1 MKIGVFICHCGSN
14 IAGTVDCGKV
24 AEIAKTY
31 PDVAFST
38 DTMYTCSE
46 PGQEEIVAA
55 IKEHKLDGVVVA
67 SCTPRMHEPTF
78 RRTVERAGL
87 NKYMFEMA
95 NIREHV
101 SWIGKDKEA
110 NTNKAA
116 ELVRIAVEKLRRDNP
131 LFSKSFESTKRVLV
145 IGGGVAGI
153 QAALDCADAGLDV
166 LLVERESHI
175 GGKMAKLDK
184 TFPTVDCSSCILGPK
199 MVDVA
204 QHPKITLMAAS
215 EVTNVSGYVGNFTVT
230 VKKKATYVDWSKCT
244 GCGACMDKC
253 PAKKTPDKFNEFVG
267 PTTAINIPF
276 PQAIPKKATINAE
289 FCRKLTSGK
298 CGVCAKVC
306 PTGAINYEMK
316 DEEVTETV
324 GAIVAATGYDLMD
337 WTVYGEYGA
346 GQYPDVITSLQYERI
361 MSASGPTGGHIKRP
375 SDGKEPKSVVFIQCV
390 GSRDKSI
397 GRPYCSG
404 FCCMYTAKHAMLIRD
419 KYPDTDVYVFYI
431 DVRTP
436 GKNFDEFYRRAV
448 EDYGVN
454 YIKGQVGKV
463 MPQPNGQL
471 LVQGVDLLDNK
482 QILMEADMVVLATAI
497 EPNADVRR
505 IATMLTASIDT
516 NNFLTE
522 AHAKLRPVESP
533 TAGVFLSGVCQG
545 PKDIPE
551 TVAQAGAAAVKAIG
565 LLAKDKLMTN
575 PCTAKSDELLC
586 NGCSQCANVCPYGAI
601 SYETKLINDHG
612 IREDRRV
619 AVVNSA
625 LCQGCG
631 ACTVTCPSGAMDL
644 QGFAN
649 RQILAEVD
657 AICR

>member
-244 GCGACMDKC
+244 GCGAC
-253 PAKKTPDKFNEFVG
+253 
-267 PTTAINIPF
+267 
-276 PQAIPKKATINAE
+276 
-289 FCRKLTSGK
+289 
-298 CGVCAKVC
+298 

-404 FCCMYTAKHAMLIRD
+404 FCCMYTAKQAVLTKDHI
-419 KYPDTDVYVFYI
+419 PDSQSYVFYMDI
-431 DVRTP
+431 RSNA
-436 GKNFDEFYRRAV
+436 KLYDEFTRRAV
-448 EDYGVN
+448 EEYGTQ
-454 YIKGQVGKV
+454 YIRGRVSAIQPDGHGQYIVRGADTLLGKPV
-463 MPQPNGQL
+463 E
-471 LVQGVDLLDNK
+471 VK
-482 QILMEADMVVLATAI
+482 ADMVVLAVGI
-497 EPNADVRR
+497 EGSKGANKLAETLHISYDGFGFF
-505 IATMLTASIDT
+505 MES
-516 NNFLTE
+516 
-522 AHAKLRPVESP
+522 HCKLRPVETN
-533 TAGVFLSGVCQG
+533 TAGVFLAGVAQG
-545 PKDIPE
+545 PKDIPSS
-551 TVAQAGAAAVKAIG
+551 VAQGSGAAAKVIG
-565 LLAKDKLMTN
+565 LLSKPLLE
-575 PCTAKSDELLC
+575 SDPQISVVDIKRC
-586 NGCSQCANVCPYGAI
+586 VGCGKCIKVCPFQAI
-601 SYETKLINDHG
+601 VEKE
-612 IREDRRV
+612 IRGEKKAQTIE
-619 AVVNSA
+619 AV
-625 LCQGCG
+625 CQGCG
-631 ACTVTCPSGAMDL
+631 LCTATCPQGAIQLSHFTD
-644 QGFAN
+644 N
-649 RQILAEVD
+649 QILAEVD
-657 AICR
+657 ALCRF

>member
-244 GCGACMDKC
+244 GCGACMDK
-253 PAKKTPDKFNEFVG
+253 
-267 PTTAINIPF
+267 
-276 PQAIPKKATINAE
+276 
-289 FCRKLTSGK
+289 
-298 CGVCAKVC
+298 
-306 PTGAINYEMK
+306 
-316 DEEVTETV
+316 
-324 GAIVAATGYDLMD
+324 
-337 WTVYGEYGA
+337 
-346 GQYPDVITSLQYERI
+346 
-361 MSASGPTGGHIKRP
+361 
-375 SDGKEPKSVVFIQCV
+375 
-390 GSRDKSI
+390 
-397 GRPYCSG
+397 
-404 FCCMYTAKHAMLIRD
+404 
-419 KYPDTDVYVFYI
+419 
-431 DVRTP
+431 
-436 GKNFDEFYRRAV
+436 
-448 EDYGVN
+448 
-454 YIKGQVGKV
+454 
-463 MPQPNGQL
+463 
-471 LVQGVDLLDNK
+471 
-482 QILMEADMVVLATAI
+482 
-497 EPNADVRR
+497 
-505 IATMLTASIDT
+505 
-516 NNFLTE
+516 
-522 AHAKLRPVESP
+522 
-533 TAGVFLSGVCQG
+533 
-545 PKDIPE
+545 
-551 TVAQAGAAAVKAIG
+551 
-565 LLAKDKLMTN
+565 
-575 PCTAKSDELLC
+575 
-586 NGCSQCANVCPYGAI
+586 
-601 SYETKLINDHG
+601 
-612 IREDRRV
+612 
-619 AVVNSA
+619 
-625 LCQGCG
+625 
-631 ACTVTCPSGAMDL
+631 
-644 QGFAN
+644 
-649 RQILAEVD
+649 
-657 AICR
+657 